1 MKAVTAEAFAILIAC
16 AVPTVAL
23 IVVVGL
29 FATLKD
35 LERSR
40 DELAEL
46 KLRSR

>member
-1 MKAVTAEAFAILIAC
+1 MTAEAFAILIAC
-16 AVPTVAL
+16 AVPTAAL

-29 FATLKD
+29 AATLRD

-46 KLRSR
+46 GARDR